1 MAQRITI
8 KIADRTYN
16 LRVSSPERE
25 EVVRKAAAEINKT
38 IEAYIEKFPGKSL
51 TEILSFVS
59 LNMCINNITLRE
71 LAEKH
76 EKDVLSLDKE
86 LKGYLETIDKVS
98 R

>member
-16 LRVSSPERE
+16 LRASSPENE
-25 EVVRKAAAEINKT
+25 ENIRKAADEINRT
-38 IEAYIEKFPGKSL
+38 LQAYMEKFPGKSL

-71 LAEKH
+71 GAEKQ
-76 EKDVLSLDKE
+76 EKEVLRLDKE
-86 LKGYLETIDKVS
+86 LEGYLENIDKVS